1 MEQLIT
7 FAGNHPMLSMI
18 WLILVILLIGTSIKM
33 KLSPIK
39 AVSPQELT
47 FLVNR
52 ENGVVLDIRAE
63 KEFKTSHIL
72 DAMQVPGEKISNN
85 DFASLEKHKDKPII
99 VVCAAG
105 MTAGKVASQLL
116 KAGFSKVSVLKGGM
130 GAWTGAGLPVAKGK

>member
-1 MEQLIT
+1 MEQLIA

-39 AVSPQELT
+39 AITPQELT

-52 ENGVVLDIRAE
+52 EDGVVVDIRTE

-72 DAMQVPGEKISNN
+72 DSINLSNEKISNN
-85 DFASLEKHKDKPII
+85 DFVSLEKHKDKPII

-105 MTAGKVASQLL
+105 MTAGKVANQLL
-116 KAGFSKVSVLKGGM
+116 KAGFSKVSLLKGGM
-130 GAWTGAGLPVAKGK
+130 GAWSGAGLPVAKGK

>member
-1 MEQLIT
+1 MEQLIA

-39 AVSPQELT
+39 AITPQELT

-52 ENGVVLDIRAE
+52 EDGLVVDIRGE

-72 DAMQVPGEKISNN
+72 DSINLSSEKISNN
-85 DFASLEKHKDKPII
+85 DFVSLEKHKDKPII

-105 MTAGKVASQLL
+105 MTAGKVANQLL
-116 KAGFSKVSVLKGGM
+116 KAGFSKVSLLKGGM
-130 GAWTGAGLPVAKGK
+130 GAWSGAGLPVAKRK